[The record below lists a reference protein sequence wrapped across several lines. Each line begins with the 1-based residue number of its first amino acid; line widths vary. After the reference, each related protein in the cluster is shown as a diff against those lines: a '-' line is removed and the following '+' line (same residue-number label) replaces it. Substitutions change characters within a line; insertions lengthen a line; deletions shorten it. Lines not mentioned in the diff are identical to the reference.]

1 MPEVSPDGRRLVY
14 VGYTSA
20 GFDLYAMDF
29 NPEQW
34 SEAPLYTG
42 QPGDRVFIDD
52 RGDLPASGYNPLPTL
67 RPRALR
73 FEYSSDSSGQR
84 LAASINGGDVV
95 GLHSLAATAIFQ
107 PENSQPD
114 LYANYGYYGLRDTL
128 SASFS
133 RTTDPRTRYRYG
145 ANWQTVR
152 RERTGAA
159 TAVVFPL
166 SGEHF
171 GQSIYVGYAAAYLDA
186 YLPTGTAADPYATVT
201 SQPFRGFTSS
211 ARVSY
216 QFSNVE
222 SYLHS
227 VGAERGLSLSIYLE
241 RFDKRIGSD
250 LEGSIAST
258 RVFSYHPLP
267 WGHHH
272 VLALGA
278 SLAASEGSAT
288 GGYSLGGYQESP
300 LLNSI
305 LNGIPQSRLSLRG
318 YASGQF
324 EGSHLVL
331 LQSEYRFPLLWVDHG
346 LATLPVFLRGFS
358 GAFGA
363 DYGTAFY
370 QFDSQHPWRPFRL
383 GLSAELWS
391 SLVFGYGI
399 NVQLALGY
407 SRGTGNGAIPGG
419 TSYLVVSSGL

>member
-1 MPEVSPDGRRLVY
+1 
-14 VGYTSA
+14 
-20 GFDLYAMDF
+20 
-29 NPEQW
+29 
-34 SEAPLYTG
+34 
-42 QPGDRVFIDD
+42 
-52 RGDLPASGYNPLPTL
+52 
-67 RPRALR
+67 
-73 FEYSSDSSGQR
+73 
-84 LAASINGGDVV
+84 
-95 GLHSLAATAIFQ
+95 
-107 PENSQPD
+107 
-114 LYANYGYYGLRDTL
+114 
-128 SASFS
+128 
-133 RTTDPRTRYRYG
+133 
-145 ANWQTVR
+145 
-152 RERTGAA
+152 
-159 TAVVFPL
+159 
-166 SGEHF
+166 
-171 GQSIYVGYAAAYLDA
+171 
-186 YLPTGTAADPYATVT
+186 
-201 SQPFRGFTSS
+201 
-211 ARVSY
+211 
-216 QFSNVE
+216 
-222 SYLHS
+222 
-227 VGAERGLSLSIYLE
+227 
-241 RFDKRIGSD
+241 
-250 LEGSIAST
+250 
-258 RVFSYHPLP
+258 
-267 WGHHH
+267 
-272 VLALGA
+272 LALGA